1 MRQDQPFIWK
11 SSLGGPIV
19 AWGRVSGD
27 LQGRSNSVS
36 QVVGI
41 SDMAPACQLCSSV
54 PGGEGGWFSKGTMA
68 SAHLD
73 ARHLSFSQY
82 VTVPYKLLPQCWSSE
97 GVSLGG

>member
-1 MRQDQPFIWK
+1 MQHEPRPTIHIEKQLWWACKLDEAE
-11 SSLGGPIV
+11 SLGIFKVDQQCLPG
-19 AWGRVSGD
+19 WWSLRY
-27 LQGRSNSVS
+27 
-36 QVVGI
+36 GI
-41 SDMAPACQLCSSV
+41 SLVQGFYV
-54 PGGEGGWFSKGTMA
+54 GGFRKGTMA